1 MTPEQIKL
9 MIESGIEGSEALV
22 EGDGSHFFAHVISDL
37 FDGVPMIKQLKIVYA
52 TLGDSM
58 EEAIHAFSIQ
68 TYTTEAWEK
77 AKKLKVLS

>member
-9 MIESGIEGSEALV
+9 MIEAGIEGSEAHV
-22 EGDGSHFFAHVISDL
+22 EGDGSHFFAHVVSDK
-37 FDGVPMIKQLKIVYA
+37 FREIPMIKQHKMVYE

-68 TYTTEAWEK
+68 TYTTEAWNK
-77 AKKLKVLS
+77 AKKFKVLS